1 MNLLSFTL
9 THFHINKTRKNI
21 EASVFLSDLI
31 LSLTLIYPS
40 SQLCFLKFKN
50 SNLFIFS
57 AIGVLY
63 FSKNYSFLSYYIKK
77 SIYIFNLILFFSYK

>member
-31 LSLTLIYPS
+31 LSLTLVYS

-50 SNLFIFS
+50 SNLLIFS
-57 AIGVLY
+57 AFGVLY
-63 FSKNYSFLSYYIKK
+63 FSQNYSFLSYYIKK